1 MYTNRTILIVH
12 LTSFAV
18 VLAGVLVAFHYDWP
32 DFVHTDYGFP
42 FVWTRHTT
50 VTLLGPVDKW
60 EVNLFYLA
68 LNIGVL
74 MSISLCFSMTILW
87 IISRRRHTLG

>member
-1 MYTNRTILIVH
+1 MYTNRSILIVH
-12 LTSFAV
+12 LMNFAV

-32 DFVHTDYGFP
+32 DFVHTNYGYP
-42 FVWTRHTT
+42 FVWARHTT

-60 EVNLFYLA
+60 EVNLLYLA

-74 MSISLCFSMTILW
+74 MLISLCFSMVIPW
-87 IISRRRHTLG
+87 IISRRRHALG